1 MHAWLS
7 SNIRTYHHFP
17 QCPFLNPL
25 MSLNFHP
32 LSIESTSPQHFLY
45 PLSYSLPCIFPFTF
59 HLVHAWSLIH
69 THFSYSPLSHLPK
82 LTKPSPPF
90 SLYTTYPFSILNPS
104 IHFMIDGPHGDSD
117 LTGCKIIIDAYRGW
131 GVHDGG
137 VFSEKNLTKTDQNRA
152 CMTIRLPCCKP
163 Y

>member
-1 MHAWLS
+1 MHGYPP
-7 SNIRTYHHFP
+7 IFVHITIFP

-25 MSLNFHP
+25 ISLNFHP
-32 LSIESTSPQHFLY
+32 LSIESLPLNISFTRSHIHFLA
-45 PLSYSLPCIFPFTF
+45 YSLS
-59 HLVHAWSLIH
+59 HLISCMHGHSSIPISLIH
-69 THFSYSPLSHLPK
+69 HFSHLPK
-82 LTKPSPPF
+82 LTNPSPHF

-104 IHFMIDGPHGDSD
+104 IRFVIDGPHGDSD
-117 LTGCKIIIDAYRGW
+117 FTGCKIIIDAYRGW